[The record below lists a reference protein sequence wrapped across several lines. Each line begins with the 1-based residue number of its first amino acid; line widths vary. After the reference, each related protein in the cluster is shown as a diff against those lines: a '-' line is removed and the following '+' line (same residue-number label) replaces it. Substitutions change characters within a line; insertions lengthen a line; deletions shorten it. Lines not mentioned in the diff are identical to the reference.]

1 MRAAITLSFILALAC
16 GVGIHAHAA
25 DAGKTYASLDAG
37 EVNMRTGPGLRYPIQ
52 WVFRR
57 SGWPVEIVSEF
68 GYWRKVRDIDGTTGW
83 IHQNLLS
90 GRRRV
95 IVTEDRVT
103 AHETADPDS
112 PAVMRLEKGVVAD
125 LGECRPDWCWIAVA
139 NREGWVNRAALW
151 GVGPVDQ
158 R

>member
-1 MRAAITLSFILALAC
+1 MRTAIILGLVIAAFSGLFT
-16 GVGIHAHAA
+16 GGRAA
-25 DAGKTYASLDAG
+25 DAPQGYASLDAD
-37 EVNMRTGPGLRYPIQ
+37 EVNMRTGPGLRYPVQ
-52 WVFRR
+52 WVYRQ

-95 IVTEDRVT
+95 IVTGDMAPARES
-103 AHETADPDS
+103 ADP
-112 PAVMRLEKGVVAD
+112 AARVVMRLEEGVVAD

-139 NREGWVNRAALW
+139 GREGWVERGALW
-151 GVGPVDQ
+151 GVDAPE
-158 R
+158 